1 MTLVPQTTDHVELT
15 PALSAIPAASDPL
28 LQRAYEPQPPSGPH
42 AIRGLNHPHELALRG
57 MPVMCSACGARRD
70 WLLIN
75 RGRDVWIRCRCG
87 NQWLEPE
94 ITRAD
99 YDAMIAIPDDTTY
112 PSVERALLALG
123 FDGSFTGA
131 YLE

>member
-1 MTLVPQTTDHVELT
+1 
-15 PALSAIPAASDPL
+15 
-28 LQRAYEPQPPSGPH
+28 
-42 AIRGLNHPHELALRG
+42 
-57 MPVMCSACGARRD
+57 MCSACGARRD

-75 RGRDVWIRCRCG
+75 RGRGVWIRCRCG

-99 YDAMIAIPDDTTY
+99 YDAMVAIPDGTTY
-112 PSVERALLALG
+112 PSVEQALLALG
-123 FDGSFTGA
+123 FDGSFAGI